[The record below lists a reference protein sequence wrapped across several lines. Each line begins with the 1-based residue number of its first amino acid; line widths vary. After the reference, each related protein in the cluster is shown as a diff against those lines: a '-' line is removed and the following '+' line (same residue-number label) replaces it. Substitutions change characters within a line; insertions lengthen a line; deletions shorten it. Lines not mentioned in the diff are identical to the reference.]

1 MNAIAGATRRAK
13 LNEIRASFVIFIPC
27 SVFLPKIYC
36 ILITRLSW
44 HSSYTCTR
52 SIHFSSLPN
61 ILIHPS
67 RSWGTTRLPSRCTN
81 PSFLLGPRSSTQRR
95 AKFRIEKNRWWGT
108 LFWQWAS
115 SWLIDLILSFSSNP
129 TRLSFPTNLI
139 PPTSGGLITQVR
151 TANSNCAFLGQY
163 SRYGYLVLCSSFWMK
178 IKLRDRTVWNPSFSN
193 SHTNQITP
201 FCLFP
206 LLHSILSMF
215 HYKVSLLRSH
225 ESFLNPCVW
234 FGFGFSLI
242 QYIFERQPSPS
253 THDS

>member
-1 MNAIAGATRRAK
+1 MSWTGHNCCIRTFTPHLLDSNFQKFVYGFGVRRPKLQNVQIVSKGAIQHSPTFPGGQMNAIAGATRRAK

-163 SRYGYLVLCSSFWMK
+163 SRYGYLVLCSSF
-178 IKLRDRTVWNPSFSN
+178 
-193 SHTNQITP
+193 
-201 FCLFP
+201 
-206 LLHSILSMF
+206 
-215 HYKVSLLRSH
+215 
-225 ESFLNPCVW
+225 
-234 FGFGFSLI
+234 
-242 QYIFERQPSPS
+242 
-253 THDS
+253 